1 MSYTQ
6 VKLPEMGREESQS
19 REPIRIL
26 HAVGGMN
33 RGGIETWL
41 MHILQHIDRDRFKMD
56 FLVHTND
63 PCDYDEQVRALGS
76 RIIACPEAHKPW
88 IYSGKLTRIL
98 REYGPYDIVHSHVHH
113 FSGYILRLAKQAGVP
128 TRISHSHNDT
138 AANQAQAGFKRRL
151 YLKLMRSW
159 IDNYAN
165 SGLACSHKAAASFF
179 GTDWDADP
187 RWQALYYGIDLKPF
201 QAANN
206 NIETRKELG
215 IPEDAFVIG
224 HVGRFVEQKNHRFLV
239 EIVAEV
245 AKREPKTRL
254 LLIGDGE
261 LRSQIE
267 EQVTF
272 FGLRDQTIFAGIR
285 SDVPQLMQTMNTFLL
300 PSLFEG
306 LGLVLIEAQA
316 AGTACLF
323 SDVIPQEVDL
333 VPPLMKRLSLSQ
345 SPSEWAQAL
354 LDQQANISLTRQD
367 ALTQVKAS
375 IFNIESAV
383 TRLED
388 IYQAQVD
395 KSKKGGRK

>member
-6 VKLPEMGREESQS
+6 VKLPEQETEFEP

-41 MHILQHIDRDRFKMD
+41 MHILQHIDRDRFQMD

-76 RIIACPEAHKPW
+76 RIIPCPEAHKPW
-88 IYSGKLTRIL
+88 IYSGKLKRIL
-98 REYGPYDIVHSHVHH
+98 REYGPYDIVHSHLHH

-138 AANQAQAGFKRRL
+138 AANQAKAGFKRRL

-159 IDNYAN
+159 IDRYAN
-165 SGLACSHKAAASFF
+165 AGLACRHKAAASFF
-179 GTDWDADP
+179 GTDWASDS

-201 QAANN
+201 QAEIDAIALKNQ
-206 NIETRKELG
+206 LG

-224 HVGRFVEQKNHRFLV
+224 HVGRFVEQKNHQFLV
-239 EIVAEV
+239 DIVAEV

-254 LLIGDGE
+254 LLIGDGK

-267 EQVTF
+267 GKAAL
-272 FGLRDQTIFAGIR
+272 FGLRDKTIFAGIR
-285 SDVPQLMQTMNTFLL
+285 SDVPQLMQIMDTFLL

-316 AGTACLF
+316 AGTACIF

-333 VPPLMKRLSLSQ
+333 VPPLMQRLPLSQ
-345 SPSEWAQAL
+345 SPSEWAEAL
-354 LDQQANISLTRQD
+354 LAQQAKVKMTRKD
-367 ALTQVKAS
+367 AFTQVEAS

-383 TRLED
+383 TRLEN
-388 IYQAQVD
+388 IYQAQVA
-395 KSKKGGRK
+395 KSKNGGGK